1 MYILQNTLDDV
12 LISSIVVLEVEVFGT
27 QLIETEIIREDLSI

>member
-1 MYILQNTLDDV
+1 MYILQNTLNDV

-27 QLIETEIIREDLSI
+27 QLIETEIMREDLSI